1 MINLPG
7 GMRVMTMHDG
17 EGHVLTG
24 ATAEARDLFERA
36 FELQRRHIG
45 DWLEAFA
52 RTAAMVS
59 T

>member
-1 MINLPG
+1 
-7 GMRVMTMHDG
+7 MTMHDG